1 MSKNS
6 GRSTTGGPKVP
17 YYSESDER
25 EAVKHLR
32 LTCTRFLTGHAS
44 RKDIDEAI
52 NIWKEFL
59 QRPAE
64 EKS

>member
-25 EAVKHLR
+25 EAVKFLR
-32 LTCTRFLTGHAS
+32 LTCTRFLTGHVN

-52 NIWKEFL
+52 SIWKEYF
-59 QRPAE
+59 QRCTE
-64 EKS
+64 GKS